1 MDNQQI
7 DFTNLPESFNV
18 DMGIDWYIGEL
29 IKQKPDF
36 KDLDEEVIE
45 QIKEDLKPRVESY
58 INMSILK
65 NIPES
70 KLEEF
75 EKLLD
80 ENEQSKIQEFCNKN
94 IPNMNQVVAMP
105 LISFRDSYIGSNY

>member
-1 MDNQQI
+1 
-7 DFTNLPESFNV
+7 
-18 DMGIDWYIGEL
+18 
-29 IKQKPDF
+29 
-36 KDLDEEVIE
+36 
-45 QIKEDLKPRVESY
+45 
-58 INMSILK
+58 MSILK

-94 IPNMNQVVAMP
+94 IPNMNQVVAMA